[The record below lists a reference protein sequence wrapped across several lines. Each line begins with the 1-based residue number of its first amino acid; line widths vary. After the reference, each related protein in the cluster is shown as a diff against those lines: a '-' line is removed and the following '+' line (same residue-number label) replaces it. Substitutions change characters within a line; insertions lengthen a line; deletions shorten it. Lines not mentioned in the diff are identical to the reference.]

1 MRMKG
6 LFYWATAV
14 ASAGLI
20 TAACDSAQ
28 NSTAFSPTGPSAS
41 SGATSGVANTS
52 NTAQNAAVTAA
63 CGLSQGGG
71 GTVISNPGGDPLPP
85 PPPPTTGEVG
95 GGPSGLTP
103 PGPAP
108 VGADLVLVGQVA
120 SVAGSCPGLTLALG
134 LTTVS

>member
-1 MRMKG
+1 
-6 LFYWATAV
+6 
-14 ASAGLI
+14 
-20 TAACDSAQ
+20 
-28 NSTAFSPTGPSAS
+28 
-41 SGATSGVANTS
+41 VANTA
-52 NTAQNAAVTAA
+52 NTAQTAAVAAA
-63 CGLSQGGG
+63 CGLSQGDG

-134 LTTVS
+134 MTTVRTSAATSFPSGSCSSIRANDRIGAVGVNQADGTIAASCVTRF